1 MIGRRILLGMG
12 ALAFASLVASTGT
25 LAADRPVR
33 IAMVDT
39 GNTGRSVTAEALAT
53 SIIAKRKL
61 NAVVISRAVDLN
73 PYNIHPEPNFISL
86 LHARHIEVA
95 THLSAQFGAQ
105 EAKYSDV
112 ILTMTDAHKAWIVS
126 HFPEAKDKVFT
137 LGEYA
142 TGAPTEVLDAY
153 GKPLDFYKTVLAQ
166 LDQLVG
172 AAVTKATGKPG

>member
-1 MIGRRILLGMG
+1 MVGRRVFGIAALLVT
-12 ALAFASLVASTGT
+12 ALMISAGS

-33 IAMVDT
+33 IAVVDT

-53 SIIAKRKL
+53 SIIAKKKL

-73 PYNIHPEPNFISL
+73 PYNIYPEANFVTL
-86 LHARHIEVA
+86 LRARDIDVA
-95 THLSAQFGAQ
+95 AHLSAQFGAQ

-112 ILTMTDAHKAWIVS
+112 ILTMTEAHKAWIVG

-137 LGEYA
+137 LGEYV
-142 TGAPTEVLDAY
+142 TGAPSEVLDAY

-172 AAVTKATGKPG
+172 AAVEKAVRNPG

>member
-1 MIGRRILLGMG
+1 MVGRWIFGLGVLLS
-12 ALAFASLVASTGT
+12 ASLMAATGSF
-25 LAADRPVR
+25 AADRPVR
-33 IAMVDT
+33 IAVVDT

-53 SIIAKRKL
+53 AIIEKEKL

-73 PYNIHPEPNFISL
+73 PYNIHPEANFVTL
-86 LHARHIEVA
+86 LRARHINVA
-95 THLSAQFGAQ
+95 AHVSSQFGSQ

-112 ILTMTDAHKAWIVS
+112 ILTMTEAHKAWIVS

-166 LDQLVG
+166 LDQLVD
-172 AAVTKATGKPG
+172 AAVEKAARKPG

>member
-1 MIGRRILLGMG
+1 MTGRWMFGIGVLL
-12 ALAFASLVASTGT
+12 LTSLIASAGS

-53 SIIAKRKL
+53 SIIAKQKL

-73 PYNIHPEPNFISL
+73 PYNIHPEENFVTL
-86 LHARHIEVA
+86 LRARDIDIA
-95 THLSAQFGAQ
+95 AHLPAQFGAQ

-112 ILTMTDAHKAWIVS
+112 ILTMTEAHKAWIVS

-137 LGEYA
+137 LGEYV
-142 TGAPTEVLDAY
+142 TGGPSEVLDAY
-153 GKPLDFYKTVLAQ
+153 GKPLDFYKTVLVQ
-166 LDQLVG
+166 LDQLVE
-172 AAVTKATGKPG
+172 AAVEKAVRKPG

>member
-1 MIGRRILLGMG
+1 MVARRVIFGMG
-12 ALAFASLVASTGT
+12 VLVLSSLLASPDSR
-25 LAADRPVR
+25 AADRPVR

-61 NAVVISRAVDLN
+61 NAMVISRAVDLN
-73 PYNIHPEPNFISL
+73 PYNTHPEQNFVTL
-86 LHARHIEVA
+86 LQARDIDVA
-95 THLSAQFGAQ
+95 TYLSAQFGAQ

-112 ILTMTDAHKAWIVS
+112 ILTMTEAHKAWIVS

-137 LGEYA
+137 IGEYA
-142 TGAPTEVLDAY
+142 TGAPTEVMDAY
-153 GKPLDFYKTVLAQ
+153 GKPLDFYKTVLTQ
-166 LDQLVG
+166 LDQLVD